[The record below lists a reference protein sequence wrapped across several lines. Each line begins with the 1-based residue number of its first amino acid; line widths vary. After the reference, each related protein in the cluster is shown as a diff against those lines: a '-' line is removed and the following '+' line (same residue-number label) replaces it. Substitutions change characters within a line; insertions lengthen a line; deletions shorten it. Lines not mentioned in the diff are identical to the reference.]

1 MSSRPYRARGV
12 NAGLSADEIVDTALQ
27 YIDDE
32 GFQTLTMR
40 KLATRLRVSP
50 MAIYRHVA
58 DKQELLNLVADR
70 YFEELATPE
79 GAAESPLYVQEWFVA
94 LHRLM
99 TERPVLAHV
108 MAAQPVGG
116 AIAWRSADAVIGALV
131 TCGLSPNEA
140 GELFTALLTFT
151 IGFTLVGAARD
162 AERSAAN
169 DVVSR
174 AHGRFPHL
182 AGGLEHY
189 YDWLGSPAFTRG
201 ISSLIHARTGR
212 STG

>member
-1 MSSRPYRARGV
+1 MDLYLTGKRALVTGASKGIGRATAIALAEEGCDLVLVSRDA
-12 NAGLSADEIVDTALQ
+12 NA
-27 YIDDE
+27 
-32 GFQTLTMR
+32 
-40 KLATRLRVSP
+40 
-50 MAIYRHVA
+50 
-58 DKQELLNLVADR
+58 LNLVADR
-70 YFEELATPE
+70 YFEELATPDS
-79 GAAESPLYVQEWFVA
+79 AAESALYVQEWFVA
-94 LHRLM
+94 LHHLM
-99 TERPVLAHV
+99 IERPVLAHV

-116 AIAWRSADAVIGALV
+116 AIAWRSADGVIGALV

-151 IGFTLVGAARD
+151 IGFTLVGVARD

-189 YDWLGSPAFTRG
+189 YEWLGSPAFTRG
-201 ISSLIHARTGR
+201 ISSLLHARTGR